1 MISITNITQSYI
13 TDILLEHNNSSF
25 QLLSRNSRVRQSQ
38 YKISGNF
45 ISLFII
51 EINIIIPRFIL
62 GYIYYYSIKR
72 LNRNLIL
79 PSAPVTMTL
88 YTTPFKNKISIELRS
103 FYNSYFKK
111 FPQSRFPL
119 VSFI

>member
-62 GYIYYYSIKR
+62 GYIYYYSIKC

-79 PSAPVTMTL
+79 IDYTL
-88 YTTPFKNKISIELRS
+88 CTSNDNLIYSPFQK
-103 FYNSYFKK
+103 
-111 FPQSRFPL
+111 
-119 VSFI
+119 